1 MFTIYICRTNW
12 PRIQDCLIQRWVC
25 FQVDVDDVQARR
37 VPECREQEQLIT
49 QAEIQE
55 EQKKEQTK
63 TRQRK
68 NRTIKIIKTL
78 VRPRQLK
85 EIKATVVLKTAMSF
99 EQYHLKQLQSNK
111 NLNYSIFWGTN
122 VRFSTCKQIHLKERK
137 MCSSLCSFNCNR
149 FIVLQ
154 HVPVPLKHKG

>member
-1 MFTIYICRTNW
+1 M
-12 PRIQDCLIQRWVC
+12 
-25 FQVDVDDVQARR
+25 QAQR
-37 VPECREQEQLIT
+37 VPERREQEQLIT

-85 EIKATVVLKTAMSF
+85 EIKATVVLKTATSF
-99 EQYHLKQLQSNK
+99 
-111 NLNYSIFWGTN
+111 
-122 VRFSTCKQIHLKERK
+122 
-137 MCSSLCSFNCNR
+137 
-149 FIVLQ
+149 
-154 HVPVPLKHKG
+154 